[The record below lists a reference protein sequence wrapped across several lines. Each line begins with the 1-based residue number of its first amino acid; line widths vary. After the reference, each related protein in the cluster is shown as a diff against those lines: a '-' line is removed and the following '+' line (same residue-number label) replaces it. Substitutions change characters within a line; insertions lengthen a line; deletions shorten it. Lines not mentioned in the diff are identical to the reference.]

1 MCKPNQVSWLNT
13 FVLSF
18 SLLWLGCGESD
29 TEKYD
34 GPRGPENGF
43 TPLVTAGENETVNNH
58 LLRWLGNT
66 EEQHMRRT
74 NIADDK
80 HDDLGPDKKVLDCTV
95 YELDNYF
102 FERLQTCKNLNWLR
116 FGNRATVKHLEMI
129 SDFSK
134 LKGLDLGDAEFSIEE
149 SQHLS
154 SFQQLLWLRLNSKT
168 GDPETTVDFPS
179 LPNIEVLFLKG
190 EKLVKSAIKASDS
203 MPNVRTFTAS
213 NANLKDADL
222 EVIAENWPSLQY
234 LSIRKNK
241 NLTSESIEYLSKLT
255 HLRHL
260 DIHDSSLA
268 NSLEELKSALPRC
281 AVVR

>member
-1 MCKPNQVSWLNT
+1 MKHTICLDFRFS
-13 FVLSF
+13 SF
-18 SLLWLGCGESD
+18 LLIVVAVAGCSNSEA
-29 TEKYD
+29 EKYD

-66 EEQHMRRT
+66 EGEHTRRI

-80 HDDLGPDKKVLDCTV
+80 HDDLGPARKVLDCTV
-95 YELDNYF
+95 YELDDYF
-102 FERLQTCKNLNWLR
+102 FERLETCKNLNWLR
-116 FGNRATVKHLEMI
+116 FGNRATEKHLEMI

-149 SQHLS
+149 SQPLS
-154 SFQQLLWLRLNSKT
+154 SFQQLLWLRVNSKP
-168 GDPETTVDFPS
+168 GDVETTATFPS

-190 EKLVKSAIKASDS
+190 EMLVKSAIKASGS
-203 MPNVRTFTAS
+203 MPHVRTFTAS
-213 NANLKDADL
+213 NANLQDADL
-222 EVIAENWPSLQY
+222 EVISENWPALQY
-234 LSIRKNK
+234 LSIRENK
-241 NLTSESIEYLSKLT
+241 NLTEESIEYLLKLT

-268 NSLEELKSALPRC
+268 DRLEELKIALPRC